1 MYRLLLALVLVF
13 AVGGARAEDASEPLT
28 LRSATYSSLRQLLT
42 GAAPDAQVD
51 VPALLNLPA
60 RLTSARIPA
69 VVVVHSLAGF
79 REENEGWQA
88 RQLRQAGFATLT
100 YDSFAA
106 RGMGDLVTAARRGP
120 PPYPSAL
127 ADAFAALSARSRDS
141 RIDPQRIA
149 ILGFS
154 FGGEVAHVTAFKR
167 ISGAL
172 ARDGEQFAAHV
183 AYYPAGV
190 YGVVAGETAYT
201 DAPILIMVGGDD
213 TLPKAKVEAYLAY
226 EKASGHPAPIELVT
240 YPEASH
246 GWTSPSIGPSREF
259 PYLASTQKCP
269 FALITPH
276 QGLQLLID
284 GQPRPFDDK
293 GFEACIRDNLGY
305 TMGFNEA
312 VRRQSTEAAIGFL
325 KRHLSQ

>member
-1 MYRLLLALVLVF
+1 MYWLFLALVLVF
-13 AVGGARAEDASEPLT
+13 AAGGARAEGANEPLT
-28 LRSATYSSLRQLLT
+28 LRSVTYSNLRQLLMA
-42 GAAPDAQVD
+42 AAPDAQID
-51 VPALLNLPA
+51 VPALLRFPA
-60 RLTSARIPA
+60 SVMSERIPA

-88 RQLRQAGFATLT
+88 RQLQQAGFATLT

-127 ADAFAALSARSRDS
+127 ADAFAALSALSRDS

-213 TLPKAKVEAYLAY
+213 TLPKAKAEAYLAY
-226 EKASGHPAPIELVT
+226 EKVSGHPAPIELVT

>member
-1 MYRLLLALVLVF
+1 MLR
-13 AVGGARAEDASEPLT
+13 RSSAS
-28 LRSATYSSLRQLLT
+28 
-42 GAAPDAQVD
+42 AAPS
-51 VPALLNLPA
+51 PG
-60 RLTSARIPA
+60 TGS
-69 VVVVHSLAGF
+69 S
-79 REENEGWQA
+79 
-88 RQLRQAGFATLT
+88 
-100 YDSFAA
+100 
-106 RGMGDLVTAARRGP
+106 
-120 PPYPSAL
+120 
-127 ADAFAALSARSRDS
+127 SR
-141 RIDPQRIA
+141 P
-149 ILGFS
+149 
-154 FGGEVAHVTAFKR
+154 
-167 ISGAL
+167 
-172 ARDGEQFAAHV
+172 
-183 AYYPAGV
+183 PAGV

-213 TLPKAKVEAYLAY
+213 TLPKAKAEAYLAY

-276 QGLQLLID
+276 RGLQLLID

-312 VRRQSTEAAIGFL
+312 VRGQSTEAAIGFL